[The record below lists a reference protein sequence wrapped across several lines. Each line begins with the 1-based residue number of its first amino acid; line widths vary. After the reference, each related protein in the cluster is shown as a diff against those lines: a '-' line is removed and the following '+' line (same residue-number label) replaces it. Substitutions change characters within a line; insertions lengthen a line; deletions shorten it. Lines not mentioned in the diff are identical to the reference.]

1 MVLPVSRPKSTIRS
15 SHFYFW
21 SHCSNSSFTS
31 CWCLRS
37 WPRINGSSWLPTVLS
52 AVWRGQR
59 CLAELM
65 NSEGLPAGKAFALEG
80 NDALCIPHPTECWM
94 RQIQAL
100 PNMEKRGERKTFPD
114 SSLQI
119 HDTTC
124 RSTAPFY
131 PQALTGGKE
140 DVTFSSLWA
149 PRLAWQ
155 LVPMSKGHSPA
166 PQRHASLS
174 AALDGF
180 SKPCLSSIHWSELS
194 WWWIKNE
201 RMFLHFPCLLVTKQE
216 LKFPTES
223 IKKAKIVTWGGYIYW
238 QELFDKWSQTWIELC
253 GDHCHVNVKV
263 EIALKECSL
272 SLARHTACPT

>member
-100 PNMEKRGERKTFPD
+100 PNMEKRGERRTFPD

-131 PQALTGGKE
+131 PQEGRKMWLSPPSERQDWHDSWFPWVKGIVQPLKDTLVYLLRWMVLVNHVCLQYIDLNCLGG
-140 DVTFSSLWA
+140 
-149 PRLAWQ
+149 
-155 LVPMSKGHSPA
+155 
-166 PQRHASLS
+166 
-174 AALDGF
+174 
-180 SKPCLSSIHWSELS
+180 
-194 WWWIKNE
+194 
-201 RMFLHFPCLLVTKQE
+201 E
-216 LKFPTES
+216 LKMKGCFC
-223 IKKAKIVTWGGYIYW
+223 I
-238 QELFDKWSQTWIELC
+238 F
-253 GDHCHVNVKV
+253 HVY
-263 EIALKECSL
+263 L
-272 SLARHTACPT
+272 